1 MPHKLYIDSRK
12 RVSGSHSDF
21 DYQLPNPIQV
31 PKSGCSVDSCHLA
44 NVFPTIT
51 SHNRFIYI
59 EEISTANVSTKRKV
73 GLTVGQSHDGT
84 TLATE
89 VATQLNTGTT
99 LTANSYS
106 CMFNMGT
113 GKHTISNTTPSPAD
127 FSIWPADYL
136 KHGLWNP
143 FNLGSIPAYLEG
155 DDCYDVI
162 GFAGVTQITGNASTP
177 ITGEGHINVMPYH
190 SLFLHSNLGLQGDA
204 IGPDNSQSIVRK
216 IVLDQPPGSMVN
228 DFHSLPYDYVSVQPS
243 QIRNLHFRLADYR
256 GRTVDMLHTGLSFS
270 LLLNSILH
278 MYTLI

>member
-1 MPHKLYIDSRK
+1 MPHKIYVESRK

-31 PKSGCSVDSCHLA
+31 PKSRCFVDSVHIA

-51 SHNRFIYI
+51 GHSRFIYL

-73 GLTVGQSHDGT
+73 GLTVGTYDGT

-89 VATQLNTGTT
+89 VALQLNTGTT
-99 LTANSYS
+99 LNANSYS
-106 CMFNMGT
+106 CTFSSGT
-113 GKHTISNTTPSPAD
+113 GKLTISNTTASPAD

-136 KHGLWNP
+136 KHGLWDPLNSA
-143 FNLGSIPAYLEG
+143 SIPDYIEG
-155 DDCYDVI
+155 DDCFDVI
-162 GFAGVTQITGNASTP
+162 GFAAAYKITGNSTTP
-177 ITGEGHINVMPYH
+177 ITGDGHINVMPYH

-204 IGPDNSQSIVRK
+204 IGPDNSQSIIRK
-216 IVLDQPPGSMVN
+216 VVLDQPPGSMVN
-228 DFHSLPYDYVSVQPS
+228 DFHSLPYDYVSVQPG

-270 LLLNSILH
+270 LLFVPEDEF
-278 MYTLI
+278 

>member
-1 MPHKLYIDSRK
+1 MSPRKLYVDSRK

-31 PKSGCSVDSCHLA
+31 PKSRCFVDSVHLA

-51 SHNRFIYI
+51 SHSRFIYI
-59 EEISTANVSTKRKV
+59 EEISTTNVSTKRKV
-73 GLTVGQSHDGT
+73 GLTAGQNHDGT

-89 VATQLNTGTT
+89 VALQLNTGTT
-99 LTANSYS
+99 LAANSYS
-106 CMFNMGT
+106 CTFSSST
-113 GKHTISNTTPSPAD
+113 GKLTISNTTASPAD
-127 FSIWPADYL
+127 FSIWTADYL

-143 FNLGSIPAYLEG
+143 LNLGSIPAYIEG

-162 GFAGVTQITGNASTP
+162 GFASPYKITGNSTTP
-177 ITGEGHINVMPYH
+177 ITGEGHISVMPYH
-190 SLFLHSNLGLQGDA
+190 TLFLHSDLGLQGDA
-204 IGPDNSQSIVRK
+204 LGPDMSSSIVRK
-216 IVLDQPPGSMVN
+216 IVLETGPGTQVN

-270 LLLNSILH
+270 LLFVPEDEF
-278 MYTLI
+278 

>member
-21 DYQLPNPIQV
+21 DFQLPRPIQV
-31 PKSGCSVDSCHLA
+31 PKSRCFVDACHLA

-59 EEISTANVSTKRKV
+59 EEVSTTNVSTKRKV
-73 GLTVGQSHDGT
+73 GLTMGGYDGT
-84 TLATE
+84 TLASE
-89 VATQLNTGTT
+89 VALQLNTGTT
-99 LTANSYS
+99 LAANSYACTFS
-106 CMFNMGT
+106 SGT
-113 GKHTISNTTPSPAD
+113 GKLTISNTTASPAD
-127 FSIWPADYL
+127 FSIWTADYL

-143 FNLGSIPAYLEG
+143 INLGSIPDYIEG

-162 GFAGVTQITGNASTP
+162 GFAGPSLITGNATTP

-190 SLFLHSNLGLQGDA
+190 SLFLHSDLGLQGDC
-204 IGPDNSQSIVRK
+204 IGPDNSQSIIRK

-256 GRTVDMLHTGLSFS
+256 GRTVDMLHTVLSFS
-270 LLLNSILH
+270 LLFVPEDEF
-278 MYTLI
+278 

>member
-12 RVSGSHSDF
+12 RASGSHSDF

-31 PKSGCSVDSCHLA
+31 PKSRCFVDSCHLG

-51 SHNRFIYI
+51 SHNRFIYV

-73 GLTVGQSHDGT
+73 GLTSGSFDGT

-89 VATQLNTGTT
+89 VALQLNTGTT
-99 LTANSYS
+99 LNANSYS
-106 CMFNMGT
+106 CTFNTST
-113 GKHTISNTTPSPAD
+113 GRLTISNTTPSPAD
-127 FSIWPADYL
+127 FSIWTADYL

-143 FNLGSIPAYLEG
+143 TNLGSIPAYIEG

-162 GFAGVTQITGNASTP
+162 GFASPYKITGNSATP

-190 SLFLHSNLGLQGDA
+190 TLFLHSNLGLQGDA

-256 GRTVDMLHTGLSFS
+256 GRTVDMLDTGFSCS
-270 LLLNSILH
+270 LLFVPEDEFQIFTN
-278 MYTLI
+278 